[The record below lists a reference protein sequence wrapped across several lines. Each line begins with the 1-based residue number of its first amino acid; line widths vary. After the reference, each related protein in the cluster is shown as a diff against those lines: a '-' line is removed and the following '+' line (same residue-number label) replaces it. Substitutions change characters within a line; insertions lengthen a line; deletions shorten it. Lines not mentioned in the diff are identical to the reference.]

1 MLVYDLDGLPHE
13 KQPIDAKECV
23 EKLGWTY
30 TVIEKTAVEPV
41 AQKPAKKAVKND
53 SDSITG

>member
-30 TVIEKTAVEPV
+30 QPPAIEAEKPKTAV
-41 AQKPAKKAVKND
+41 KKAVKDD
-53 SDSITG
+53 SNSITG